1 MKQRSQSFLAD
12 FPSDAYSFEATFT
25 DSSDSTDLEFS
36 EAINVISEGLGQYT
50 IGHGLK
56 VVDSVL
62 EVDAV
67 NTVEQDNTLPITSA
81 GVYTVVGNIDALLKT
96 I

>member
-1 MKQRSQSFLAD
+1 MTPSNSSFRAD
-12 FPSDAYSFEATFT
+12 FPADAYSFEATFT
-25 DSSDSTDLEFS
+25 DQTESTDLEFS
-36 EAINVISEGLGQYT
+36 EAINVINEGIGAYT